1 MHATTEL
8 LTTRAI
14 SVARTKKKNYE
25 PRENQ
30 LRHCG
35 RRKRGR
41 LHKKEERYPRRPPVA
56 GEAATSLSSLRS
68 RDKWGGL

>member
-1 MHATTEL
+1 M
-8 LTTRAI
+8 
-14 SVARTKKKNYE
+14 
-25 PRENQ
+25 REKQ

-68 RDKWGGL
+68 KDKLGGGGYKSEKGDEGKPTTIIPWKSLH